1 MIAREHH
8 FVPQFYLRGFST
20 DGKRI
25 TLFNVRRGKLIHG
38 ASIKH
43 QCSRRNFYAFAPDLE
58 STFANIEGVTSSI
71 MRSIGENDALPAV
84 ESEHRAILLMFTVL
98 QYLRTASAARPMDIM
113 TDYYAKTVLAE
124 SGRERGIDLEDYIV
138 KQKNSVALPLSGA
151 GNVFA
156 LAADL
161 KVHLYVN
168 HTARRFITSD
178 APVVLHNQYCEG
190 IDFQGVL
197 GWACRGLQVILPLSP
212 SHLVLLFDGGV
223 YKVGASHRGRDVT
236 HIRDVRD
243 VDQFNLLQMLNAQ
256 ENVYLKDSG
265 IDPNL
270 EKEYRQLASKRP
282 ATRMRIVETEHVKID
297 DGRLSS
303 LVHHYEPLL
312 PLKFAVSD
320 ITIRRDA
327 RRRPLFERSMLY
339 RDGRAKPFGNT
350 SGRVPRGAK
359 RYAVSRILDK

>member
-25 TLFNVRRGKLIHG
+25 TLFNVHRGKLIHG

-58 STFANIEGVTSSI
+58 GAFADVEGVTSRI
-71 MRSIGENDALPAV
+71 MRSIGQSDALPAV
-84 ESEHRAILLMFTVL
+84 ESGDRVILLMFTVL

-113 TDYYAKTVLAE
+113 ADYYAKAFLAE
-124 SGRERGIDLEDYIV
+124 SARQRGIDLDDFTI

-151 GNVFA
+151 ANVFT

-161 KVHLYVN
+161 KMHLYVN
-168 HTARRFITSD
+168 RTAREFITSD

-197 GWACRGLQVILPLSP
+197 GWACRGLQVALPLSP
-212 SHLVLLFDGGV
+212 AHLLLLFDGGI
-223 YKVGASHRGRDVT
+223 YKVGDSRRGCEVT
-236 HIRDVRD
+236 HIKEVRD

-265 IDPNL
+265 ADLQL
-270 EKEYRQLASKRP
+270 EQEFKRMASKRP
-282 ATRMRIVETEHVKID
+282 ATRMKIVETEHVKID
-297 DGRLSS
+297 EEHSSS

-312 PLKFAVSD
+312 PIKFLVSN
-320 ITIRRDA
+320 ISLRRDA
-327 RRRPLFERSMLY
+327 RRKPLFQRSMLY
-339 RDGRAKPFGNT
+339 RDGRMKSIGDM

-359 RYAVSRILDK
+359 RYAVARVLDK